1 MHAMLKSVG
10 SDSAAM
16 CCERTIRRTFR
27 ADAQQRQYFGHA
39 LSSDPHSSR
48 VPRLS
53 RPGSGIEISHF
64 ITPVNVRWSRI

>member
-1 MHAMLKSVG
+1 MRCLKASVQTPRPCVVKG
-10 SDSAAM
+10 QYEEPSGRTRNNVNTSATHYPQI
-16 CCERTIRRTFR
+16 RT
-27 ADAQQRQYFGHA
+27 
-39 LSSDPHSSR
+39 SSR